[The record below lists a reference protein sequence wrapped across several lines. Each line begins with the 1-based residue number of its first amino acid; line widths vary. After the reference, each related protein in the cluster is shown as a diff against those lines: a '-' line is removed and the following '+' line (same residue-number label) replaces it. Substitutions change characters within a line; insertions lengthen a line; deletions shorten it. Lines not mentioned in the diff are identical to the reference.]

1 MTPQILK
8 FADKAKG
15 QARCPAPQERGYNT
29 SGYSEVGCQR
39 QARCPA
45 PQERGCNNS
54 GYSEFS
60 CQGQARCPPHKRED
74 VIIEVILK
82 LVAKG
87 RQDAHPTRGDVIIE
101 VILRFATSKG
111 NLLV

>member
-15 QARCPAPQERGYNT
+15 QARCPPHK
-29 SGYSEVGCQR
+29 
-39 QARCPA
+39 
-45 PQERGCNNS
+45 RGCNNS

-87 RQDAHPTRGDVIIE
+87 RQDAHPTR
-101 VILRFATSKG
+101 
-111 NLLV
+111 